1 MALVGHISGSQQS
14 NSLIAVSGT
23 VIVANRPDALFPA
36 TLPGADV
43 SFFVSGSRG
52 GKGNAAERTVSVFG
66 GDAVVSGSLT
76 IGTGSITIT
85 SNDVQF
91 GSFTNRIELNGSN
104 ITFFDGANP
113 TGKTLTSLAA
123 AAAAGNNTEVQY
135 NNGGSLAGAST
146 FTFNSSENRLTV
158 SQAAIPTALTAS
170 TLKAGGSTVNLFDD
184 TATTINFGAGASTA
198 FNIGPS
204 AGVTTISGD
213 LKVGGNDIIA
223 SDNQT
228 NITMTSNTLTTFAG
242 DIKVGG
248 NDIQSSG
255 GMAAITLSSADV
267 EVKGDLTVTGNDIKS
282 SGGTTAITLS
292 GANVII
298 PGDLTVNGTT
308 ITADVTTVTVEDPIM
323 ALGFTSGSVAVTAGD
338 RGWIGGLS
346 GADNAAMIWDQS
358 ASEFVV
364 ARTTETGT
372 DNDIS
377 ISSYAPFRAGNILG
391 AIVSASL
398 GFSGSHTKLMDGTSA
413 FVAGSGIA
421 ISSASNG
428 AVTITSTVT
437 ATPGGS
443 NTHVQF
449 NDGGSFGGSATFTF
463 DKTGGAMGAG
473 KLSVNEAL
481 ATALTS
487 STLVA
492 GGATVNV
499 FNATATTLNVG
510 GAATS
515 ITMGDSTTATTTVR
529 GGTLVGNTAT
539 QNLFNTTA
547 TTLNVGG
554 AATSITMGD
563 STTATTTVRG
573 GTLVGNTA
581 TQNLFNTTATTLN
594 VGGAATTI
602 LVGASAVAMAVGG
615 VNSPSSTIT
624 AATGSFGSVLASST
638 STFTGQTTHNGGIS
652 TTTLGA
658 SGAATLS
665 STLTVTGAAT
675 LNGDVDLGDAI
686 TDTITFTGRIDSDVL
701 PITDRLYNLGSAE
714 KRWNNIFTGDLH
726 LRNERGNWTV
736 IEEETYLSIRNNNTG
751 KMYKF
756 VLEEV
761 GDSEE

>member
-529 GGTLVGNTAT
+529 GGTLVGNTT
-539 QNLFNTTA
+539 
-547 TTLNVGG
+547 
-554 AATSITMGD
+554 
-563 STTATTTVRG
+563 
-573 GTLVGNTA
+573 

-624 AATGSFGSVLASST
+624 AATGSFGRVLASST

-665 STLTVTGAAT
+665 STLSVTGAAT

>member
-113 TGKTLTSLAA
+113 SGKTLTSLAA

-184 TATTINFGAGASTA
+184 TATTINFGAGASSA

-248 NDIQSSG
+248 NDIQ
-255 GMAAITLSSADV
+255 
-267 EVKGDLTVTGNDIKS
+267 S

-364 ARTTETGT
+364 ARTAEAGT
-372 DNDIS
+372 DNDVTLT
-377 ISSYAPFRAGNILG
+377 SYSDFHAKNILG

-428 AVTITSTVT
+428 AVTITSTAT

-463 DKTGGAMGAG
+463 DKTGGASGAG

-529 GGTLVGNTAT
+529 GGTLVGNTT
-539 QNLFNTTA
+539 
-547 TTLNVGG
+547 
-554 AATSITMGD
+554 
-563 STTATTTVRG
+563 
-573 GTLVGNTA
+573 

-624 AATGSFGSVLASST
+624 AATGSFGRVLASST

-652 TTTLGA
+652 TTTLA
-658 SGAATLS
+658 S
-665 STLTVTGAAT
+665 TGNT
-675 LNGDVDLGDAI
+675 ILGDAAA
-686 TDTITFTGRIDSDVL
+686 DTVTVNGTTTFVGAAVTTTLEGSGSISGNLTVGGSTTLGNGSDDLVTFNGVVASNVL
-701 PITDRLYNLGSAE
+701 PSSDRLYNLGSPSA
-714 KRWNNIFTGDLH
+714 RWNNIYTGDLH

-736 IEEETYLSIRNNNTG
+736 IEEESYLSIRNNHTG

-756 VLEEV
+756 VLEELV
-761 GDSEE
+761 DPDPAE